1 MNISK
6 SEQQLLEFLWQE
18 NPLTVGQVIE
28 RVQASTDWHANT
40 IKTML
45 TRLSNKGAVERNKDG
60 KRFFYSPSVTREEL
74 VAEETEGF
82 LSRFFD
88 GKMAPLL
95 AHFADNQK
103 VSKAELA
110 EIEAI
115 VAKLKNDNG

>member
-1 MNISK
+1 VNISK